1 MAVHFNTLL
10 SYSHNETLYT
20 MWQAYTYQHD
30 IREMLELISDKTSLG
45 QVYRPYKVFI
55 SAIKAWRQLEW
66 CIAVYFRGVE
76 WLNVMCHIL
85 VYSLIFIYYICI
97 SRKFPL
103 ICSVHFLSHIIV
115 DYFSQVKYHTSFD
128 ICNVV

>member
-1 MAVHFNTLL
+1 MAVHFNILL

-30 IREMLELISDKTSLG
+30 IREMSELISDKTSLG

-66 CIAVYFRGVE
+66 CIAEYFRLVRGVE

-85 VYSLIFIYYICI
+85 VDSLTFIYYVSI
-97 SRKFPL
+97 SRIYEISKGL
-103 ICSVHFLSHIIV
+103 
-115 DYFSQVKYHTSFD
+115 FS
-128 ICNVV
+128 

>member
-1 MAVHFNTLL
+1 MAVHFNILL

-66 CIAVYFRGVE
+66 CIAEYFRLVRGVE

-85 VYSLIFIYYICI
+85 VDSLTFIYYVSRIYEI
-97 SRKFPL
+97 SKGL
-103 ICSVHFLSHIIV
+103 
-115 DYFSQVKYHTSFD
+115 FS
-128 ICNVV
+128 